1 MSADR
6 DHAAA
11 PIGTWRIDSIDDRP
25 SRADRDATIELHE
38 DGRVAG
44 STGLNRFAGAW
55 TIEGGVL
62 TVGPLATTL
71 MAGPPELMEQER
83 RVLEI
88 LGAPLTA
95 TRDAGAL
102 RLDGA
107 AGPLDLTRVA
117 ADPGAG
123 ETKRRV
129 AGTATYRERIAPPH
143 GAVLTVRVEDVSLVD
158 VPAPVLAE
166 ESYDVAAVPVAFEL
180 FVDPGAIDEARHY
193 AVRAE
198 IRDGERLRWTTDTV
212 FPVLT
217 QDAPETS
224 DLILVAVPSD
234 RPGP

>member
-1 MSADR
+1 MNADQ

-11 PIGTWRIDSIDDRP
+11 PIGTWRIDSIDARP
-25 SRADRDATIELHE
+25 AEGDRDATIELHE

-62 TVGPLATTL
+62 TLGPLATTL

-88 LGAPLTA
+88 LGGPLAA

-107 AGPLDLTRVA
+107 TGRLDLTRVA
-117 ADPGAG
+117 ADRGAS

-129 AGTATYRERIAPPH
+129 AGTATYRERIASPP
-143 GAVLTVRVEDVSLVD
+143 GAVLTVRIEDVSLVD

-180 FVDPGAIDEARHY
+180 FVDPDAIDPARHY

-198 IRDGERLRWTTDTV
+198 IRDGDRLRWTTDTV

-224 DLILVAVPSD
+224 NLILVAVPGD
-234 RPGP
+234 PPGP